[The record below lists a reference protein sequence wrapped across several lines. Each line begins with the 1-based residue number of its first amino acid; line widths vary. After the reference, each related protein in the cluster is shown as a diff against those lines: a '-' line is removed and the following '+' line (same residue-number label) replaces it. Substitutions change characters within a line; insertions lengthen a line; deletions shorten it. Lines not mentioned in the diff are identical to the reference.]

1 MGALRA
7 RSRLPML
14 LLEIL
19 EDIAKLALSVAAL
32 YVGLRLVLRHRRPA
46 WHDRVDQRRAAFLW
60 LLMLGASAVMVAE
73 DALGGDS
80 HLIDRHILLFI
91 REQLPAMLTLPFEW
105 ITLTASG
112 HVLTPLTIAT
122 SVALYFTQRRGDAM
136 LVAGSVTCG
145 AVLVY
150 VLKMLVERERPKLW
164 AGEWYWGS
172 SFPSGHTLAM
182 ACFRDRHRVGDRA
195 HVAGAARAGAGAG
208 AGVGRC
214 WSAFSRLVLGVH
226 WPTDVVVAACIGAA
240 IPLGFSFRLEHREG
254 LNLRARSQPRWRPTC
269 AAPSPPAGRRGTSRP
284 PSARSPC
291 GRARHRV

>member
-32 YVGLRLVLRHRRPA
+32 YVGLRLVLRHRRPD
-46 WHDRVDQRRAAFLW
+46 WHDRVDQRRAAFVW

-91 REQLPAMLTLPFEW
+91 REALPAALTPLFEW
-105 ITLTASG
+105 ITRSASG
-112 HVLTPLTIAT
+112 QVLTPLTIAT
-122 SVALYFTQRRGDAM
+122 SVALYFTQRRGDAV

-145 AVLVY
+145 AVLIY
-150 VLKMLVERERPKLW
+150 VLKTLVERERPKLW
-164 AGEWYWGS
+164 AAEWYWGS

-182 ACFRDRHRVGDRA
+182 AAFA
-195 HVAGAARAGAGAG
+195 TAAALVAGRTWPGLRVPALVLALVWVLL
-208 AGVGRC
+208 VG
-214 WSAFSRLVLGVH
+214 FSRLVLGVH

-240 IPLGFSFRLEHREG
+240 IPLGFSFSLEHR
-254 LNLRARSQPRWRPTC
+254 
-269 AAPSPPAGRRGTSRP
+269 
-284 PSARSPC
+284 
-291 GRARHRV
+291 RV